1 MINLSE
7 QRGLIERF
15 FNVLFPTSILQGT
28 PWLKAWEDKERAT
41 NLKIWRIVFL
51 VGAIV
56 YVGHYFLLDKP
67 LGLEPAEVWRN
78 YRFGMAALLV
88 SCALA
93 TFISPLSQSLF
104 YRLPIYFACWS
115 MAYWQA
121 RSMLWYESSLYL
133 YAFAF
138 IVINSTILRT
148 SMLNSVLFSAITLA
162 TQFPYF
168 LQTDLSEPLLYSAAA
183 VALVF
188 VYITRSSYVDEVKYF
203 LAVQENVRSQRSSIE
218 MNIEFNDRI
227 SALLPKEI
235 STRLGHYLA
244 ERGWTVLQ
252 AMDEVLSSK
261 KKDISCIF
269 SDIRGFTNATKN
281 KEGFLERGVLPNVRA
296 CTSVIEDNHG
306 IPRKVG
312 DLIFAYFDHDNR
324 YINLLRCLRAG
335 SQLIKTNSNFNNNN
349 ESVEIQRHVLIS
361 SGEAVVGNLG
371 GLDSSIEITALGS
384 PVNFLARLDEL
395 SKEPVMQECLNKR
408 FLIISNASKLLIDKM
423 ELPITTE
430 GLDLSANNLSIRDFP
445 EESRLWLIPV
455 CDETDFVLEQALSRI
470 TQKTDASKRQLN

>member
-28 PWLKAWEDKERAT
+28 PWLKAWEDKERVT

-56 YVGHYFLLDKP
+56 YVGHYFVLDKP
-67 LGLEPAEVWRN
+67 LELEPAEVWRN
-78 YRFGMAALLV
+78 YRFGMAALLI
-88 SCALA
+88 SCALT

-218 MNIEFNDRI
+218 MNIEFNNRI
-227 SALLPKEI
+227 SALLP
-235 STRLGHYLA
+235 
-244 ERGWTVLQ
+244 
-252 AMDEVLSSK
+252 LS
-261 KKDISCIF
+261 
-269 SDIRGFTNATKN
+269 
-281 KEGFLERGVLPNVRA
+281 
-296 CTSVIEDNHG
+296 
-306 IPRKVG
+306 
-312 DLIFAYFDHDNR
+312 LIH
-324 YINLLRCLRAG
+324 I
-335 SQLIKTNSNFNNNN
+335 
-349 ESVEIQRHVLIS
+349 
-361 SGEAVVGNLG
+361 
-371 GLDSSIEITALGS
+371 
-384 PVNFLARLDEL
+384 
-395 SKEPVMQECLNKR
+395 
-408 FLIISNASKLLIDKM
+408 
-423 ELPITTE
+423 
-430 GLDLSANNLSIRDFP
+430 
-445 EESRLWLIPV
+445 
-455 CDETDFVLEQALSRI
+455 
-470 TQKTDASKRQLN
+470 